1 MSIPTSIL
9 SPLKVGGS
17 LGKPWMAAVLGVATF
32 CVGAVQAQSLFGN
45 LGADGSGSLANTNT
59 DIGATASPETYIA
72 QGIVAGSVAIGS
84 VTLGLYG
91 DGNQPASVSIYGD
104 ASGEPGKTALFT
116 SASVTVNAKDKYT
129 FNFAGGAAL
138 TTGMPYWIVPN
149 GSVSWYFAGGGF
161 LAAPTAQNGSDYFFA
176 QTMSSPDKS
185 TFSWTGTAPGY
196 SININPVPVPEP
208 ASMGIAGLALVGA
221 AVALRRRGAA
231 AK

>member
-1 MSIPTSIL
+1 MSINTSIP
-9 SPLKVGGS
+9 SRLKMGGS

-59 DIGATASPETYIA
+59 DIGATSQPETYLA

-138 TTGMPYWIVPN
+138 TQGMPYWIVPN

-161 LAAPTAQNGSDYFFA
+161 LAAPTAQNGSDYSFVQA
-176 QTMSSPDKS
+176 MSSPDKS
-185 TFSWTGTAPGY
+185 TSSWSGTVPGY

-208 ASMGIAGLALVGA
+208 ASMAITGLALVGA